1 MDRNG
6 EKNNKL
12 EINIGIESVSVYNR
26 KKLVE
31 YYKHIYDKR
40 RKNIQI
46 EDYILLTKNMK
57 PRTRGCVFLKDGE
70 VVYETS
76 KSKIIEELNNILKD
90 E

>member
-12 EINIGIESVSVYNR
+12 EINIGIEPVSVYNR

-57 PRTRGCVFLKDGE
+57 PRTRGYVFLKDGE